1 MSRHQITTDRLILR
15 PFKAA
20 DADVVV
26 ACLNDFQVSRWLS
39 RIAHPFTHA
48 DLVLFN
54 PDGSTMWPARVAITL
69 DGSVVGGMG
78 ALDELG
84 YWLAPEFWGQG
95 IATEAARAGRI
106 PVRNQRHCRADLG
119 LFRRQRSLSPG
130 PGKNRLQRNWPKP
143 PFLAK
148 QRRRDTAR
156 RHAADPRAVG
166 GVLMP
171 VATASF
177 LVFAASQVGTPGPAN
192 MALLASGAKFGL
204 RRSLPFIAGVIL
216 GKQLIIWPLGFGLMS
231 LAATAPLV
239 LTVIKW
245 ISIAVVLWVAWRIA
259 NTRLSPGSET
269 GKPFNFWLG
278 LLIHPFN
285 PKAWAMITA
294 GFTSFVD
301 PGTPTL
307 QATATVAICLFITQ
321 AVLHPIWTLGG
332 DRIARL
338 VAGTAAERTLM
349 WTLAGLTV
357 LSVLVVLFQG
367 GNT

>member
-1 MSRHQITTDRLILR
+1 
-15 PFKAA
+15 
-20 DADVVV
+20 V
-26 ACLNDFQVSRWLS
+26 
-39 RIAHPFTHA
+39 
-48 DLVLFN
+48 
-54 PDGSTMWPARVAITL
+54 
-69 DGSVVGGMG
+69 
-78 ALDELG
+78 
-84 YWLAPEFWGQG
+84 
-95 IATEAARAGRI
+95 
-106 PVRNQRHCRADLG
+106 
-119 LFRRQRSLSPG
+119 
-130 PGKNRLQRNWPKP
+130 
-143 PFLAK
+143 
-148 QRRRDTAR
+148 
-156 RHAADPRAVG
+156 
-166 GVLMP
+166 P

-216 GKQLIIWPLGFGLMS
+216 GKQLIIWPLGFGL
-231 LAATAPLV
+231 LALATTAPLV
-239 LTVIKW
+239 LRVIKW
-245 ISIAVVLWVAWRIA
+245 VSIAVVLWIAWRIA